1 MAKTTLDSTA
11 MDGGSAENAG
21 ADFRPRMRGNDE
33 WLRGSLAVIVALCA
47 PFTFAQSASDLQA
60 LEAELNTLGTRIERL
75 EDSTQVEIVQNAYGY
90 YVDKAQWRSV
100 ANLFGA
106 ESTLEIGGKGVFIG
120 TDRVFE
126 YMTVGLGPI
135 GPRDNSLIDHQQF
148 QCLPTV
154 HPDGVSAEARC
165 IAFVMS
171 SGGWGHVYYEN
182 DYEKVDGVWRFK
194 ALHGPFNMYSGYKLG
209 WLDDVIINTF
219 PEKWPPY
226 PDLPPT
232 VKYLAYP
239 SYYIEP
245 FHYPNPVT
253 GNAMPAPDPA
263 AGGMAFGR

>member
-1 MAKTTLDSTA
+1 MSRHLSFCIATLLALGATA
-11 MDGGSAENAG
+11 A
-21 ADFRPRMRGNDE
+21 R
-33 WLRGSLAVIVALCA
+33 
-47 PFTFAQSASDLQA
+47 AQSAADLQA
-60 LEAELNTLGTRIERL
+60 LQSDLTALGDRIERL
-75 EDSTQVEIVQNAYGY
+75 EDLTEVEIVQDAYGY

-100 ANLFGA
+100 ANLFGP

-148 QCLPTV
+148 QCLPTI
-154 HPDGVSAEARC
+154 HEDGVSAEARC

-182 DYEKVDGVWRFK
+182 DYEKVDGVWRVK

-209 WLDDVIINTF
+209 WQDDVIINTF

-232 VKYLAYP
+232 VMYLTYP

-253 GNAMPAPDPA
+253 GNPMPPPDPR

>member
-1 MAKTTLDSTA
+1 MRHLRHMFALA
-11 MDGGSAENAG
+11 LASAS
-21 ADFRPRMRGNDE
+21 
-33 WLRGSLAVIVALCA
+33 SLACA
-47 PFTFAQSASDLQA
+47 QGAAELQA
-60 LEAELNTLGTRIERL
+60 LESELNALGARIERL
-75 EDSTQVEIVQNAYGY
+75 EDITEVEIVQNAYGY

-100 ANLFGA
+100 ANLFGP

-120 TDRVFE
+120 TERVFE

-135 GPRDNSLIDHQQF
+135 GPRENSLIDHQQF

-154 HPDGVSAEARC
+154 YDDGLTAEQRC

-182 DYEKVDGVWRFK
+182 DYEKVDGVWRMK

-232 VKYLAYP
+232 VIYLAYP
-239 SYYIEP
+239 SYYVEP

-253 GNAMPAPDPA
+253 GNPMPPPDPK

>member
-1 MAKTTLDSTA
+1 MNMLRTTCFATLLCGTV
-11 MDGGSAENAG
+11 G
-21 ADFRPRMRGNDE
+21 A
-33 WLRGSLAVIVALCA
+33 VQ
-47 PFTFAQSASDLQA
+47 AQSAADLQA
-60 LEAELNTLGTRIERL
+60 LETELSALGARIERL
-75 EDSTQVEIVQNAYGY
+75 DDMTEVEIVQNAYGY

-100 ANLFGA
+100 ANLFGP

-135 GPRDNSLIDHQQF
+135 GPRENSLIDHQQF

-154 HPDGVSAEARC
+154 HEDGVSAEQRC

-194 ALHGPFNMYSGYKLG
+194 ALHGPFNMYSGYEKG

-232 VKYLAYP
+232 VMYLAYP
-239 SYYIEP
+239 SYYAEP

-253 GNAMPAPDPA
+253 GKPMPPPDPK